1 MDIEIKETE
10 QKKDKKIIGIEIN
23 NELYQK
29 LRKIAFDMGLSLSA
43 AIRVMLNTYIRDNH
57 LEEDKN
63 EDLR

>member
-43 AIRVMLNTYIRDNH
+43 TIRVMLNTYIGDH
-57 LEEDKN
+57 CSEEYKN
-63 EDLR
+63 EVLR

>member
-43 AIRVMLNTYIRDNH
+43 TIRVMLNTYIKDH
-57 LEEDKN
+57 CSEEDKN
-63 EDLR
+63 EVLR